1 VTAVTD
7 TSVVLSLCILG
18 QERILSSFFSKTIAP
33 DEVRGEFERLASAD
47 SRFRGLQFPDFIEV
61 QSAKILGDL
70 PPGAVRLHVGETAA
84 LHLARTINPDFL
96 LMDERA
102 GRAVARQMG
111 LKTLGVLGLLVEAKR
126 RGLVPSL
133 EPLIDRLRREADF
146 WISPQ
151 LEKSILFAASA
162 KN

>member
-1 VTAVTD
+1 
-7 TSVVLSLCILG
+7 
-18 QERILSSFFSKTIAP
+18 
-33 DEVRGEFERLASAD
+33 
-47 SRFRGLQFPDFIEV
+47 
-61 QSAKILGDL
+61 
-70 PPGAVRLHVGETAA
+70 
-84 LHLARTINPDFL
+84 
-96 LMDERA
+96 
-102 GRAVARQMG
+102 MG

-133 EPLIDRLRREADF
+133 EPLIDRLRREAGF

>member
-1 VTAVTD
+1 
-7 TSVVLSLCILG
+7 
-18 QERILSSFFSKTIAP
+18 
-33 DEVRGEFERLASAD
+33 
-47 SRFRGLQFPDFIEV
+47 
-61 QSAKILGDL
+61 
-70 PPGAVRLHVGETAA
+70 
-84 LHLARTINPDFL
+84 
-96 LMDERA
+96 MDERA

-133 EPLIDRLRREADF
+133 EPLIDRLRREAGF